1 MILFVAGKA
10 IGIIMGRLFGTD
22 GVRGIANKDLTND
35 LAMKI
40 GAAAATVLLREAKSS
55 KPTVLIGKDTRASG
69 DMLEAALTA
78 GLCSVGC
85 NVLSIGV
92 VPTPA
97 VAYLVGYYQ
106 CEAGIM
112 ISASHNP
119 CEYNGIKIFQKT
131 GYKLDDSI
139 EEEIESIILDDS
151 EDFDIKIGG
160 NVGNVLFCKTAVN
173 DYIEHVV
180 SATDV
185 RFDGMKIAL
194 DCANG
199 SASVCAKEIFTRL
212 GAKCIMLSDTP
223 DGTNINFNCGSTHPE
238 ELMSFVKDAGL
249 DLGLAFD
256 GDADRMLAVDEN
268 GELVDGDKVIA
279 ICAKKMKEDGTL
291 KKDTA
296 VVTVMSNMGFFKFCE
311 KNGIN
316 CAKTAV
322 GDRYVLEKMLKDGYN
337 IGGEQSGHVIFLDYA
352 TTGDGE
358 LSGVKLIETVV
369 KYGKKLSELAKVMTV
384 YPQVLIN
391 VKVSAQGKQK
401 YNNDEYIIAATQK
414 AEMELMGDGRVLV
427 RVSGTEPL
435 VRVMLE
441 GKDINH
447 IEKLGKE
454 IAQVVKE
461 RLS

>member
-1 MILFVAGKA
+1 
-10 IGIIMGRLFGTD
+10 MGRLFGTD
-22 GVRGIANKDLTND
+22 GVRGIANKDLTNE

-85 NVLSIGV
+85 NVLSVGV

-97 VAYLVGYYQ
+97 VAYLVGLYQ
-106 CEAGIM
+106 CEAAVM

-119 CEYNGIKIFQKT
+119 CEYNGIKIFQKS

-139 EEEIESIILDDS
+139 EEEIESIILDNS
-151 EDFDIKIGG
+151 EEFDIKIGG
-160 NVGNVLFCKTAVN
+160 EVGNRLFCKTAVN

-180 SATDV
+180 SVTDV
-185 RFDGMKIAL
+185 RFDGLRIAL

-223 DGTNINFNCGSTHPE
+223 DGTNINLNCGSTHPE

-279 ICAKKMKEDGTL
+279 ICAKQMKTEGKL

-296 VVTVMSNMGFFKFCE
+296 VVTVMSNMGFFKFCDANE
-311 KNGIN
+311 IK

-337 IGGEQSGHVIFLDYA
+337 IGGEQSGHIIFLDYA

-369 KYGKKLSELAKVMTV
+369 KNSKKLSELASVMTV

-391 VKVSAQGKQK
+391 VKVSAEGKQK

-441 GKDINH
+441 GKDIDH
-447 IEKLGKE
+447 IEKLGYE

>member
-1 MILFVAGKA
+1 
-10 IGIIMGRLFGTD
+10 MGRLFGTD

-35 LAMKI
+35 LAMQI
-40 GAAAATVLLREAKSS
+40 GRAAAEILIKNKNSDT
-55 KPTVLIGKDTRASG
+55 KPVVMIGKDTRASG

-78 GLCSVGC
+78 GFCSVGV
-85 NVLSIGV
+85 NVLSVGV

-97 VAYLVGYYQ
+97 VAYLVGKYN
-106 CEAGIM
+106 CDAGVM

-119 CEYNGIKIFQKT
+119 CEYNGIKIFQGN
-131 GYKLDDSI
+131 GYKLPDAL
-139 EEEIESIILDDS
+139 EEEIEAIILDNA
-151 EDFDIKIGG
+151 EEVEMKLGG
-160 NVGNVLFCKTAVN
+160 EVGTRTYCKTAVE
-173 DYIEHVV
+173 DYINHIV
-180 SATDV
+180 SVSDV
-185 RFDGMKIAL
+185 RFDGLNIAI
-194 DCANG
+194 DTSNG

-212 GAKCIMLSDTP
+212 GAKCHMLSDTP
-223 DGTNINFNCGSTHPE
+223 DGVNINKNCGSTHPE
-238 ELMSFVKDAGL
+238 ELMKFVKANKL

-268 GELVDGDKVIA
+268 GNLIDGDKIIA
-279 ICAKKMKEDGTL
+279 ICAVQMKQEGKL
-291 KKDTA
+291 KQDTA
-296 VVTVMSNMGFFKFCE
+296 VVTVMSNMGFFKFCDNYDI
-311 KNGIN
+311 K

-322 GDRYVLEKMLKDGYN
+322 GDRYVLERMLDKGYN

-369 KYGKKLSELAKVMTV
+369 KSGTTLGELAKVMTV

-391 VKVSAQGKQK
+391 VEVTAEGKKK
-401 YNNDEYIIAATQK
+401 YNNDEYIISAVQE
-414 AEMELMGDGRVLV
+414 AEMELNGEGRVLV

-441 GKDINH
+441 GKN
-447 IEKLGKE
+447 IEQITALGNQ
-454 IAQVVKE
+454 IADVVKD

>member
-1 MILFVAGKA
+1 
-10 IGIIMGRLFGTD
+10 MGRLFGTD
-22 GVRGIANKDLTND
+22 GVRGIANKDLTNE

-40 GAAAATVLLREAKSS
+40 GSAAAAVLLKEAKSE

-97 VAYLVGYYQ
+97 VAYLVGLYQ

-139 EEEIESIILDDS
+139 EDEIESIILDNS
-151 EDFDIKIGG
+151 EKIETKIGG
-160 NVGNVLFCKTAVN
+160 EVGNRLFCKTAVN
-173 DYIEHVV
+173 DYIDHVV
-180 SATDV
+180 SVTDA
-185 RFDGMKIAL
+185 RFDGFRIAL

-223 DGTNINFNCGSTHPE
+223 DGTNINLNCGSTHPE

-279 ICAKKMKEDGTL
+279 ICAKKMKQDGTL
-291 KKDTA
+291 KKNTA

-311 KNGIN
+311 ENGIN

-358 LSGVKLIETVV
+358 LSGVKLVETVV
-369 KYGKKLSELAKVMTV
+369 NSKKKLSELASVMTV

-391 VKVSAQGKQK
+391 VKVSPEGKQK

-447 IEKLGKE
+447 IKKLGEE
-454 IAQVVKE
+454 IAEVVKE

>member
-1 MILFVAGKA
+1 
-10 IGIIMGRLFGTD
+10 MGRLFGTD
-22 GVRGIANKDLTND
+22 GVRGIANEDLTNE

-40 GAAAATVLLREAKSS
+40 GSAAATVLLEESKSA

-85 NVLSIGV
+85 NVLSVGV

-97 VAYLVGYYQ
+97 VAYLVGQYQ

-139 EEEIESIILDDS
+139 EDEIEQIILDNS
-151 EDFDIKIGG
+151 REPSIKIGG
-160 NVGNVLFCKTAVN
+160 DVGNRLFCKTAVN

-180 SATDV
+180 SNV
-185 RFDGMKIAL
+185 RFDGLSIAL

-212 GAKCIMLSDTP
+212 GAKCLMLSDTP
-223 DGTNINFNCGSTHPE
+223 DGTNINNNCGSTHPE
-238 ELMSFVKDAGL
+238 ELMKFVRDAKL

-268 GELVDGDKVIA
+268 GILVDGDKVIA
-279 ICAKKMKEDGTL
+279 ICAKRMKDEGRL
-291 KKDTA
+291 AKDTA

-311 KNGIN
+311 ENSIN

-358 LSGVKLIETVV
+358 LSGVQLLETVV
-369 KYGKKLSELAKVMTV
+369 KSGKKLSELASIMNV

-391 VKVSAQGKQK
+391 VKVSPEGKQK

-441 GKDINH
+441 GKDIDH
-447 IEKLGKE
+447 ITKLGNE
-454 IAQVVKE
+454 IAAVVKE

>member
-1 MILFVAGKA
+1 
-10 IGIIMGRLFGTD
+10 MGRLFGTD
-22 GVRGIANKDLTND
+22 GVRGIANKDLTNE

-40 GAAAATVLLREAKSS
+40 GAAAATVLLKEAKSA

-85 NVLSIGV
+85 NVLSVGI

-97 VAYLVGYYQ
+97 VAYLVGKYE

-131 GYKLDDSI
+131 GYKLDDAI
-139 EEEIESIILDDS
+139 EEEIEAIILDDA
-151 EDFDIKIGG
+151 EPINYKIGG
-160 NVGNVLFCKTAVN
+160 DVGSRLYSKNAVK
-173 DYIEHVV
+173 DYIAHVV
-180 SATDV
+180 STTDV
-185 RFDGMKIAL
+185 RFDGMTVAL

-199 SASVCAKEIFTRL
+199 SASVCAKDIFTSL

-223 DGTNINFNCGSTHPE
+223 DGVNINDNCGSTHPE
-238 ELMSFVKDAGL
+238 ELMRFVKSANL

-279 ICAKKMKEDGTL
+279 ICAKRMKEEGRL
-291 KKDTA
+291 KQDTA
-296 VVTVMSNMGFFKFCE
+296 VVTVMSNMGFFKFCDEE
-311 KNGIN
+311 KIN
-316 CAKTAV
+316 CARTAV
-322 GDRYVLEKMLKDGYN
+322 GDRYVLERMLKDGYN

-358 LSGVKLIETVV
+358 LSGVQLIETVV
-369 KYGKKLSELAKVMTV
+369 KSGKKLSELASVMTV

-391 VKVSAQGKQK
+391 VRVSAEGKQK

-441 GKDINH
+441 GKDIDH
-447 IEKLGKE
+447 IQRLGE
-454 IAQVVKE
+454 DIAAVVKE

>member
-1 MILFVAGKA
+1 
-10 IGIIMGRLFGTD
+10 MGRLFGTD
-22 GVRGIANKDLTND
+22 GARGIANKDLTAE
-35 LAMKI
+35 LALQI
-40 GAAAATVLLREAKSS
+40 GRAAAMVLIKESKSA

-78 GLCSVGC
+78 GLTSVGC
-85 NVLSIGV
+85 NVLSVGI

-97 VAYLVGYYQ
+97 VAYLVCEYS

-139 EEEIESIILDDS
+139 EEEIEAIVLDNA
-151 EDFDIKIGG
+151 EEIPVMLGG
-160 NVGNVLFCKTAVN
+160 DVGNRLYCKTAVK
-173 DYIEHVV
+173 DYINHVV
-180 SATDV
+180 STATV
-185 RFDGMKIAL
+185 RFDGMSIAL

-199 SASVCAKEIFTRL
+199 SASVCAKEIFTAL
-212 GAKCIMLSDTP
+212 GAKCLMLSDTP
-223 DGTNINFNCGSTHPE
+223 DGTNINDDCGSTHPE
-238 ELMSFVKDAGL
+238 ELMGFVKNASL

-279 ICAKKMKEDGTL
+279 ICSKRMKDEGKL
-291 KKDTA
+291 KKNTA
-296 VVTVMSNMGFFKFCE
+296 VVTVMSNMGFFKFCNE
-311 KNGIN
+311 NGID

-322 GDRYVLEKMLKDGYN
+322 GDRYVLERMLKDGYN

-358 LSGVKLIETVV
+358 LSGVQLIETVV
-369 KYGKKLSELAKVMTV
+369 KSGKKLSELAQIMRV

-391 VKVSAQGKQK
+391 VKVTPEGKMK
-401 YNNDEYIIAATQK
+401 YNNDEYIISAVQQ
-414 AEMELMGDGRVLV
+414 AEMELSGEGRVLV

-441 GKDINH
+441 GSDIDQ
-447 IEKLGKE
+447 ITKLGNS
-454 IAQVVKE
+454 IADVVRE

>member
-1 MILFVAGKA
+1 
-10 IGIIMGRLFGTD
+10 MGRLFGTD
-22 GVRGIANKDLTND
+22 GVRGIANKDLTNE

-40 GAAAATVLLREAKSS
+40 GSAAATVLLEESKSA

-85 NVLSIGV
+85 NVLSVGV

-97 VAYLVGYYQ
+97 VAYLVGQYQ

-139 EEEIESIILDDS
+139 EDEIEQIILDNS
-151 EDFDIKIGG
+151 REPSIKIGG
-160 NVGNVLFCKTAVN
+160 DVGNRLFCKTAVN

-180 SATDV
+180 STTNV
-185 RFDGMKIAL
+185 RFDGLSIAL

-212 GAKCIMLSDTP
+212 GAKCLMLSDTP
-223 DGTNINFNCGSTHPE
+223 DGTNINNNCGSTHPE
-238 ELMSFVKDAGL
+238 ELMKFVRDAKL

-268 GELVDGDKVIA
+268 GILVDGDKVIA
-279 ICAKKMKEDGTL
+279 ICAKRMKDEGRL
-291 KKDTA
+291 AKDTA

-311 KNGIN
+311 ENSIS

-358 LSGVKLIETVV
+358 LSGVQLLETVV
-369 KYGKKLSELAKVMTV
+369 KSGKKLSELASIMNV

-391 VKVSAQGKQK
+391 VKVSPEGKQK

-441 GKDINH
+441 GKDIDH
-447 IEKLGKE
+447 ITKLGNE
-454 IAQVVKE
+454 IAAVVKE

>member
-1 MILFVAGKA
+1 
-10 IGIIMGRLFGTD
+10 MGRLFGTD
-22 GVRGIANKDLTND
+22 GVRGIANKDLTNE
-35 LAMKI
+35 LAMQI
-40 GAAAATVLLREAKSS
+40 GAAAATVLLRESKSS
-55 KPTVLIGKDTRASG
+55 KPTVMIGKDTRASG

-85 NVLSIGV
+85 NVLSVGV

-97 VAYLVGYYQ
+97 VAYLVGLYQ

-131 GYKLDDSI
+131 GYKLDDDI
-139 EEEIESIILDDS
+139 EEEIESIILDGTAS
-151 EDFDIKIGG
+151 PDIKCGG
-160 NVGNVLFCKTAVN
+160 DVGNRMFCKTAVS
-173 DYIEHVV
+173 DYINHVV
-180 SATDV
+180 STTDV
-185 RFDGMKIAL
+185 RFDGMRIAL

-199 SASVCAKEIFTRL
+199 SASVCAKQIFTAL
-212 GAKCIMLSDTP
+212 GAKCLMLSDTP
-223 DGTNINFNCGSTHPE
+223 DGININDNCGSTHPQ
-238 ELMSFVKDAGL
+238 ELMNFVKDAGL

-268 GELVDGDKVIA
+268 GELVDGDKIIA
-279 ICAKKMKEDGTL
+279 ICAKKMKTDGKL
-291 KKDTA
+291 KKNTA

-311 KNGIN
+311 ENGIE
-316 CAKTAV
+316 CCKTAV
-322 GDRYVLEKMLKDGYN
+322 GDRYVLERMLKDGYS

-358 LSGVKLIETVV
+358 LSGVQLIETIV
-369 KYGKKLSELAKVMTV
+369 KSGKKLSELAGIMNV

-391 VKVSAQGKQK
+391 VKVTPEGKQK

-441 GKDINH
+441 GKDIEH
-447 IEKLGKE
+447 IRRLGEE
-454 IAQVVKE
+454 IADVVRE

>member
-1 MILFVAGKA
+1 
-10 IGIIMGRLFGTD
+10 MGRLFGTD
-22 GVRGIANKDLTND
+22 GVRGIANKDLTNE
-35 LAMKI
+35 LAMQI
-40 GAAAATVLLREAKSS
+40 GAAAAEVLLKESKSA

-85 NVLSIGV
+85 NVLSVGI

-97 VAYLVGYYQ
+97 VAYLVGLYE

-119 CEYNGIKIFQKT
+119 CEYNGIKIFQRS
-131 GYKLDDSI
+131 GYKLDDAL
-139 EEEIESIILDDS
+139 EEEIESIILDKS
-151 EDFDIKIGG
+151 EKIEYKIGG
-160 NVGNVLFCKTAVN
+160 EVGNATTCKSAVK
-173 DYIEHVV
+173 DYIQHVI
-180 SATDV
+180 STTDV
-185 RFDGMKIAL
+185 RFDGLKIAL

-199 SASVCAKEIFTRL
+199 SASVCAKEIFTSL
-212 GAKCIMLSDTP
+212 GAKCLMLSDTP
-223 DGTNINFNCGSTHPE
+223 DGVNINNNCGSTHPE
-238 ELMSFVKDAGL
+238 ELMKFVKDAGL

-268 GELVDGDKVIA
+268 GELIDGDKVIA
-279 ICAKKMKEDGTL
+279 ICSAKMKEEGKL

-311 KNGIN
+311 EHNIK
-316 CAKTAV
+316 CEKTAV
-322 GDRYVLEKMLKDGYN
+322 GDRYVLEKMLKEGYN

-358 LSGVKLIETVV
+358 LSGVQLLETVV
-369 KYGKKLSELAKVMTV
+369 KSGKKLSELASVMQV

-391 VKVSAQGKQK
+391 VKVSPEGKQK

-447 IEKLGKE
+447 IQKLGE
-454 IAQVVKE
+454 QIAQVIKE

>member
-1 MILFVAGKA
+1 
-10 IGIIMGRLFGTD
+10 MGRLFGTD
-22 GVRGIANKDLTND
+22 GVRGVANKDLTSE
-35 LAMKI
+35 LALQI
-40 GAAAATVLLREAKSS
+40 GRAAAMVLVKESNSA

-85 NVLSIGV
+85 NVLSVGI

-97 VAYLVGYYQ
+97 VAYLVGEYG

-119 CEYNGIKIFQKT
+119 CEYNGIKIFQQS
-131 GYKLDDSI
+131 GYKLDDAI
-139 EEEIESIILDDS
+139 EEEIEAIVLDNA
-151 EDFDIKIGG
+151 EEIPVKLGG
-160 NVGNVLFCKTAVN
+160 EVGNRLYCKTAVK
-173 DYIEHVV
+173 DYIDHVV
-180 SATDV
+180 STADV
-185 RFDGMKIAL
+185 RFDGLSIAL

-199 SASVCAKEIFTRL
+199 SASVCAKEIFTSL
-212 GAKCIMLSDTP
+212 GAKCLMLSDTP
-223 DGTNINFNCGSTHPE
+223 DGTNINDKCGSTHPE
-238 ELMSFVKDAGL
+238 ELMHFVKDASL

-279 ICAKKMKEDGTL
+279 ICAKKMKDEGRL
-291 KKDTA
+291 NKNTA

-311 KNGIN
+311 ENEIS
-316 CAKTAV
+316 CEKTAV
-322 GDRYVLEKMLKDGYN
+322 GDRYVLERMLKDGYN

-352 TTGDGE
+352 STGDGE
-358 LSGVKLIETVV
+358 LSGVQLVSTVV
-369 KYGKKLSELAKVMTV
+369 KSGKKLSQLAEIMTV

-391 VKVSAQGKQK
+391 VEVTPEGKKK
-401 YNNDEYIIAATQK
+401 YNNDEYIISAVQQ

-441 GKDINH
+441 GKDLDH
-447 IEKLGKE
+447 IKVLGNR
-454 IAQVVKE
+454 IADVVRE

>member
-1 MILFVAGKA
+1 
-10 IGIIMGRLFGTD
+10 MGRLFGTD
-22 GVRGIANKDLTND
+22 GVRGVANKDLTNE

-40 GAAAATVLLREAKSS
+40 GSAAATVLLKEAKST

-85 NVLSIGV
+85 NVLSVGV

-97 VAYLVGYYQ
+97 VAYLVGKYE

-131 GYKLDDSI
+131 GYKLDDAI
-139 EEEIESIILDDS
+139 EDEIESIILD
-151 EDFDIKIGG
+151 ETEQPALKIGG
-160 NVGNVLFCKTAVN
+160 EVGNRLSSKKAIN
-173 DYIEHVV
+173 DYIDHVV
-180 SATDV
+180 STADV
-185 RFDGMKIAL
+185 RFDGLRIAL

-223 DGTNINFNCGSTHPE
+223 DGTNINDGCGSTHPE
-238 ELMSFVKDAGL
+238 ELMNFVKDANL

-279 ICAKKMKEDGTL
+279 ICSKRMKEEGTL
-291 KKDTA
+291 KHDTA
-296 VVTVMSNMGFFKFCE
+296 VVTVMSNMGFFKFCDE
-311 KNGIN
+311 HGIK
-316 CAKTAV
+316 CARTAV
-322 GDRYVLEKMLKDGYN
+322 GDRYVLERMLKDGFN

-358 LSGVKLIETVV
+358 LSGVKLVETVV
-369 KYGKKLSELAKVMTV
+369 KSGKKLSELASVMEV

-391 VKVSAQGKQK
+391 VRVSPEGKQK

-441 GKDINH
+441 GKDIDH
-447 IEKLGKE
+447 ITALGND
-454 IAQVVKE
+454 IAAVVKE

>member
-1 MILFVAGKA
+1 
-10 IGIIMGRLFGTD
+10 MGRLFGTD

-40 GAAAATVLLREAKSS
+40 GSAAATVLLREAKSK

-85 NVLSIGV
+85 NVLSIGI

-97 VAYLVGYYQ
+97 VAYLVGLYE

-131 GYKLDDSI
+131 GYKLDDAI
-139 EEEIESIILDDS
+139 EEEIEAIILDNA
-151 EDFDIKIGG
+151 EEINIKIGG
-160 NVGNVLFCKTAVN
+160 DVGNRLYSKTAVN
-173 DYIEHVV
+173 DYIDHVV
-180 SATDV
+180 STTDV
-185 RFDGMKIAL
+185 RFDGLKIAL

-223 DGTNINFNCGSTHPE
+223 DGTNINDNCGSTHPE
-238 ELMSFVKDAGL
+238 ELMSFVKDANL

-268 GELVDGDKVIA
+268 GCLVDGDKVIA
-279 ICAKKMKEDGTL
+279 ICANKMKQEGSL
-291 KKDTA
+291 QKDTA
-296 VVTVMSNMGFFKFCE
+296 VVTVMSNMGFFKFCDDH
-311 KNGIN
+311 GIK

-322 GDRYVLEKMLKDGYN
+322 GDRYVLERMLKDGYN

-358 LSGVKLIETVV
+358 LSGVQLVETVV
-369 KYGKKLSELAKVMTV
+369 KSGKKLSELASIMSV

-391 VKVSAQGKQK
+391 VKVSAEGKKK

-441 GKDINH
+441 GKDVEH
-447 IEKLGKE
+447 IKRLGEE

>member
-1 MILFVAGKA
+1 
-10 IGIIMGRLFGTD
+10 MGRLFGTD
-22 GVRGIANKDLTND
+22 GVRGIANKDLTNE

-40 GAAAATVLLREAKSS
+40 GAAAATVLLEEAKSA
-55 KPTVLIGKDTRASG
+55 KPTVLIGRDTRASG
-69 DMLEAALTA
+69 DMLEAALTS

-85 NVLSIGV
+85 NVLSVGI

-97 VAYLVGYYQ
+97 VAYLVGKYE

-131 GYKLDDSI
+131 GYKLDDAI
-139 EEEIESIILDDS
+139 EDEIESIILDDS
-151 EDFDIKIGG
+151 RIPEYKTGG
-160 NVGNVLFCKTAVN
+160 DVGNRLFSKNAIK

-180 SATDV
+180 STTDV
-185 RFDGMKIAL
+185 RFDGMTIAL

-199 SASVCAKEIFTRL
+199 SASVCAKDIFTAL

-223 DGTNINFNCGSTHPE
+223 DGVNINDNCGSTHPE
-238 ELMSFVKDAGL
+238 ELMRFVKSASL

-279 ICAKKMKEDGTL
+279 ICSKRMKEEGSL
-291 KKDTA
+291 KDDTA
-296 VVTVMSNMGFFKFCE
+296 VVTVMSNMGFFKFCDDNDI
-311 KNGIN
+311 K
-316 CAKTAV
+316 CARTAV
-322 GDRYVLEKMLKDGYN
+322 GDRYVLERMLKDGYN

-358 LSGVKLIETVV
+358 LTGVQLIKTIV
-369 KYGKKLSELAKVMTV
+369 KTGKKLSELASVMTV

-391 VKVSAQGKQK
+391 VKVSPEGKAK

-441 GKDINH
+441 GKDIDH
-447 IEKLGKE
+447 ITRLGND
-454 IAQVVKE
+454 IADVVRE

>member
-1 MILFVAGKA
+1 
-10 IGIIMGRLFGTD
+10 MGRLFGTD
-22 GVRGIANKDLTND
+22 GVRGIANKDLTNE
-35 LAMKI
+35 LAMQI
-40 GAAAATVLLREAKSS
+40 GAAAATVLLREAKSA

-85 NVLSIGV
+85 NVLSVGI

-97 VAYLVGYYQ
+97 VAYLVGKYE

-131 GYKLDDSI
+131 GYKLDDAI
-139 EEEIESIILDDS
+139 EEEIEAIILDNA
-151 EDFDIKIGG
+151 EPIDIKIGG
-160 NVGNVLFCKTAVN
+160 DVGNRLYSKTAVK
-173 DYIEHVV
+173 DYIDHVV
-180 SATDV
+180 STTET
-185 RFDGMKIAL
+185 RFDGMTIAL

-199 SASVCAKEIFTRL
+199 SASVCAKDIFTAL

-223 DGTNINFNCGSTHPE
+223 DGVNINDNCGSTHPE
-238 ELMSFVKDAGL
+238 ELMRFVKQANL

-279 ICAKKMKEDGTL
+279 ICAKRMKEEGKL
-291 KKDTA
+291 RQDTA
-296 VVTVMSNMGFFKFCE
+296 VVTVMSNMGFFKFCDAE
-311 KNGIN
+311 GIN
-316 CAKTAV
+316 CARTAV
-322 GDRYVLEKMLKDGYN
+322 GDRYVLERMLKDGYN

-358 LSGVKLIETVV
+358 LSGVQLIETVI
-369 KYGKKLSELAKVMTV
+369 KSGKKLSELASIMTV

-391 VKVSAQGKQK
+391 VRVSAEGKQK

-441 GKDINH
+441 GKDIDH
-447 IEKLGKE
+447 IQRLGE
-454 IAQVVKE
+454 DIAAVVKE

>member
-1 MILFVAGKA
+1 
-10 IGIIMGRLFGTD
+10 MGRLFGTD
-22 GVRGIANKDLTND
+22 GVRGVANKDLTNE

-40 GAAAATVLLREAKSS
+40 GAAAATVLLKEAKSA

-85 NVLSIGV
+85 NVLSVGV

-97 VAYLVGYYQ
+97 VAYLVGKYE

-131 GYKLDDSI
+131 GYKLDDAI
-139 EEEIESIILDDS
+139 EEEIEAIILDEAEKPDY
-151 EDFDIKIGG
+151 KIGG
-160 NVGNVLFCKTAVN
+160 EVGNSLYSKTALN
-173 DYIEHVV
+173 DYVNHVV
-180 SATDV
+180 STTDI
-185 RFDGMKIAL
+185 RFDGMTIAL

-199 SASVCAKEIFTRL
+199 SASVCAKDIFTKL

-223 DGTNINFNCGSTHPE
+223 DGVNINDNCGSTHPE
-238 ELMSFVKDAGL
+238 ELMKFVKSANL

-279 ICAKKMKEDGTL
+279 ICSKRMKEEGRL
-291 KKDTA
+291 NNDTA
-296 VVTVMSNMGFFKFCE
+296 VVTVMSNMGFFKFCDE
-311 KNGIN
+311 NGIK
-316 CAKTAV
+316 CARTAV
-322 GDRYVLEKMLKDGYN
+322 GDRYVLERMLKDGYN

-358 LSGVKLIETVV
+358 LSGVQLIETVV
-369 KYGKKLSELAKVMTV
+369 KSGKKLSELASVMTV

-391 VKVSAQGKQK
+391 VRVSPEGKQK
-401 YNNDEYIIAATQK
+401 YNNDEYIIAATQR

-441 GKDINH
+441 GKDIDQ
-447 IEKLGKE
+447 IQKLGE
-454 IAQVVKE
+454 GIAEVVKE

>member
-1 MILFVAGKA
+1 
-10 IGIIMGRLFGTD
+10 MGRLFGTD
-22 GVRGIANKDLTND
+22 GVRGIANETLTSE
-35 LAMKI
+35 LALKI
-40 GAAAATVLLREAKSS
+40 GRAAATVLIKECKSA

-78 GLCSVGC
+78 GLTSVGC
-85 NVLSIGV
+85 NVLSVGV

-97 VAYLVGYYQ
+97 VAYLVCEYG

-131 GYKLDDSI
+131 GYKLDDAI
-139 EEEIESIILDDS
+139 EDEIEAIVLDGAEEIPA
-151 EDFDIKIGG
+151 KIGG
-160 NVGNVLFCKTAVN
+160 DVGNRLFCKTAVK
-173 DYIEHVV
+173 DYVDHVV
-180 SATDV
+180 STASV
-185 RFDGMKIAL
+185 RFDGLSIAL

-199 SASVCAKEIFTRL
+199 SASVCAKDIFTAL

-223 DGTNINFNCGSTHPE
+223 DGTNINENCGSTHPQ
-238 ELMSFVKDAGL
+238 ELMNFVKGASL

-279 ICAKKMKEDGTL
+279 ICSKRMKDEGRL
-291 KKDTA
+291 EKNTA
-296 VVTVMSNMGFFKFCE
+296 VVTVMSNMGFFKFC
-311 KNGIN
+311 KDNGID
-316 CAKTAV
+316 CKKTAV
-322 GDRYVLEKMLKDGYN
+322 GDRYVLEKMLQEGYS

-358 LSGVKLIETVV
+358 LSGVQLIETVV
-369 KYGKKLSELAKVMTV
+369 KSKKKLSELAQIMRV

-391 VKVSAQGKQK
+391 VKVTDEGKKK
-401 YNNDEYIIAATQK
+401 YNNDEYIISAVQQ
-414 AEMELMGDGRVLV
+414 AEMELSGEGRVLV

-441 GKDINH
+441 GSDIEQ
-447 IEKLGKE
+447 ITRLGNG
-454 IAQVVKE
+454 IAEVIKK